1 MSGELAALMSDAAR
15 QVTVLNAMALEH
27 IADAFATPEE
37 ATVFSSTFDEMA
49 EIFASHGHGAD
60 LYSCTDPFCME
71 AKIAIIESVQ
81 QIMNP
86 PQQQQ
91 PQGMPPQGQPP
102 QGFAPQP
109 QMMG

>member
-1 MSGELAALMSDAAR
+1 MAGELAALMSDAAR

-37 ATVFSSTFDEMA
+37 ATVFSATFDEMA
-49 EIFASHGHGAD
+49 EIFAAHGHGAD
-60 LYSCTDPFCME
+60 LYDCTDPFCME

-91 PQGMPPQGQPP
+91 PPQGMPP

-109 QMMG
+109 PMMG

>member
-1 MSGELAALMSDAAR
+1 MDM
-15 QVTVLNAMALEH
+15 VLIYIHVLTR
-27 IADAFATPEE
+27 F
-37 ATVFSSTFDEMA
+37 VWK
-49 EIFASHGHGAD
+49 
-60 LYSCTDPFCME
+60 LRL
-71 AKIAIIESVQ
+71 AIIESVQ

-109 QMMG
+109 PMMG